1 MLSAENENN
10 RLAYLLI
17 KGNYMSNAF
26 IEMIKNRR
34 TIYNLGD
41 TLPVSQEHVTNLIK
55 EAVKHS
61 PSAFNS
67 QTSRIVVLFGEQHK
81 KLWNMTKETLRPIVP
96 AEAFAGTAQKLDSFA
111 AGAGTILFFEDTDVV
126 KGLQEQF
133 ALYADNFPIWSEQAS
148 GIAQFAAWTALSQ
161 ENIGAS
167 LQHYN
172 PLIDNFV
179 AKEWKTPENWLL
191 RAQMV
196 FGSIDSPASEKGF
209 MDDEARFKVYK

>member
-1 MLSAENENN
+1 
-10 RLAYLLI
+10 
-17 KGNYMSNAF
+17 MSNAF

-41 TLPVSQEHVTNLIK
+41 ALPVSEEHVTKLIK

-61 PSAFNS
+61 PSSFNS
-67 QTSRIVVLFGEQHK
+67 QTSRVVILFGAEHK
-81 KLWNMTKETLRPIVP
+81 KLWNMTKEALRKIVP
-96 AEAFAGTAQKLDSFA
+96 EQAFAATEQKIDSFA
-111 AGAGTILFFEDTDVV
+111 AGAGSILFFEDQDIV

-133 ALYADNFPIWSEQAS
+133 PLYADNFPIWSEQAS
-148 GIAQFAAWTALSQ
+148 GIAQFAVWTALSQ

-172 PLIDNFV
+172 PLVDNDIQ
-179 AKEWKTPENWLL
+179 KTWNIPANWIL

-196 FGSIDSPASEKGF
+196 FGSINSPAGDKAF
-209 MDDEARFKVYK
+209 MDDDVRFKVFK

>member
-1 MLSAENENN
+1 
-10 RLAYLLI
+10 
-17 KGNYMSNAF
+17 MSNAF

-41 TLPVSQEHVTNLIK
+41 ALPISEEHVTKLIK

-61 PSAFNS
+61 PSSFNS
-67 QTSRIVVLFGEQHK
+67 QTSRVVILFGAEHK
-81 KLWNMTKETLRPIVP
+81 KLWNMTKEALRKIVP
-96 AEAFAGTAQKLDSFA
+96 EQAFAATEQKIDSFA
-111 AGAGTILFFEDTDVV
+111 AGAGSILFFEDQDIV

-133 ALYADNFPIWSEQAS
+133 PLYADNFPIWSEQAS
-148 GIAQFAAWTALSQ
+148 GIAQFAVWTALSQ

-172 PLIDNFV
+172 PLIDNDV
-179 AKEWKTPENWLL
+179 QAAWNVPANWIL

-196 FGSIDSPASEKGF
+196 FGSINSPAGDKDF
-209 MDDEARFKVYK
+209 MDDDVRFKVFK

>member
-1 MLSAENENN
+1 
-10 RLAYLLI
+10 
-17 KGNYMSNAF
+17 MSNAF

-41 TLPVSQEHVTNLIK
+41 ALPVSEEHVTKLVK

-61 PSAFNS
+61 PSSFNS
-67 QTSRIVVLFGEQHK
+67 QTSRVVILFGAEHK
-81 KLWNMTKETLRPIVP
+81 KLWNMTKEALRKIVP
-96 AEAFAGTAQKLDSFA
+96 EQAFAATEQKIDSFA
-111 AGAGTILFFEDTDVV
+111 AGAGSILFFEDQDIV

-133 ALYADNFPIWSEQAS
+133 PLYADNFPIWSEQAS
-148 GIAQFAAWTALSQ
+148 GIAQFAVWTALSQ

-172 PLIDNFV
+172 PLIDNDV
-179 AKEWKTPENWLL
+179 QTAWKVPANWVL

-196 FGSIDSPASEKGF
+196 FGSINSPAGDKDF
-209 MDDEARFKVYK
+209 MDDDVRFKVFK

>member
-1 MLSAENENN
+1 
-10 RLAYLLI
+10 
-17 KGNYMSNAF
+17 MSNAF

-41 TLPVSQEHVTNLIK
+41 ALPVSEEHVTKLIK

-61 PSAFNS
+61 PSSFNS
-67 QTSRIVVLFGEQHK
+67 QTSRVVILFGAEHK
-81 KLWNMTKETLRPIVP
+81 KLWNMTKEALRKIVP
-96 AEAFAGTAQKLDSFA
+96 EQAFAATEQKIDSFA
-111 AGAGTILFFEDTDVV
+111 AGAGSILFFEDQDIV

-133 ALYADNFPIWSEQAS
+133 PLYADNFPIWSEQAS
-148 GIAQFAAWTALSQ
+148 GIAQFAVWTALSQ

-172 PLIDNFV
+172 PLIDNDV
-179 AKEWKTPENWLL
+179 QAAWNVPANWIL

-196 FGSIDSPASEKGF
+196 FGSINSPAGDKDF
-209 MDDEARFKVYK
+209 MDDDVRFKVFK

>member
-1 MLSAENENN
+1 
-10 RLAYLLI
+10 
-17 KGNYMSNAF
+17 MSNAF

-41 TLPVSQEHVTNLIK
+41 ALPVSEEQVTKLIK

-61 PSAFNS
+61 PSSFNS
-67 QTSRIVVLFGEQHK
+67 QSSRVVILFGAEHK
-81 KLWNMTKETLRPIVP
+81 KLWNMAKEALRKIVP
-96 AEAFAGTAQKLDSFA
+96 EQAFAATEQKIDSFA
-111 AGAGTILFFEDTDVV
+111 AGAGSILFFEDQDVV

-133 ALYADNFPIWSEQAS
+133 PLYADNFPIWSEQAS
-148 GIAQFAAWTALSQ
+148 GIAQFAVWTALSQ

-172 PLIDNFV
+172 PLVDNDV
-179 AKEWKTPENWLL
+179 QKTWNIPANWVL

-196 FGSIDSPASEKGF
+196 FGSINAPAGDKAF
-209 MDDEARFKVYK
+209 IDDDVRFKVFK

>member
-1 MLSAENENN
+1 
-10 RLAYLLI
+10 
-17 KGNYMSNAF
+17 MSNAF

-41 TLPVSQEHVTNLIK
+41 ALPVSEEHVTKLVK

-61 PSAFNS
+61 PSSFNS
-67 QTSRIVVLFGEQHK
+67 QTSRVVILFGAEHK
-81 KLWNMTKETLRPIVP
+81 KLWNMTKEALRKIVP
-96 AEAFAGTAQKLDSFA
+96 EQAFAATEQKIDSFA
-111 AGAGTILFFEDTDVV
+111 AGAGSILFFEDQDIV

-133 ALYADNFPIWSEQAS
+133 PLYADNFPIWSEQAS
-148 GIAQFAAWTALSQ
+148 GIAQFAVWTALSQ

-172 PLIDNFV
+172 PLIDNDV
-179 AKEWKTPENWLL
+179 QTAWKVPANWVL

-196 FGSIDSPASEKGF
+196 FGSINSPAGDKDF
-209 MDDEARFKVYK
+209 MDDNVRFKVFK